1 MFRKMFR
8 LFAHI
13 VGVLL
18 IASCGGG
25 GSSSAQGDTG
35 KEDAN
40 SDNIAEEIE
49 IENSE
54 AIAGT
59 YDTSD
64 FDSDIIDRV
73 LVIDEFGDFYPY
85 KESNELD
92 CFIEAEEGDVNYDF
106 VGKSLSYDEDWFQF
120 TVEIGEAKF
129 TWQIDEFNEIE
140 KMILGTAGSSP
151 TSGSEIYQGVS
162 LGSLNGSG
170 PILLV
175 TEKLSAVSQDEIF
188 DSICE

>member
-1 MFRKMFR
+1 MGMFR
-8 LFAHI
+8 LFGYI
-13 VGVLL
+13 VSVFL

-25 GSSSAQGDTG
+25 GSSSGQGNVG
-35 KEDAN
+35 VVDASN
-40 SDNIAEEIE
+40 DNIDEKIE

-54 AIAGT
+54 AIAGV

-85 KESNELD
+85 KESNDLD
-92 CFIEAEEGDVNYDF
+92 CFIEAEEGDINYDF
-106 VGKSLSYDEDWFQF
+106 LGQSLSYDEDWLQF

-140 KMILGTAGSSP
+140 KLILGAAGSSP
-151 TSGSEIYQGVS
+151 TSGSQIGNGVS

-175 TEKLSAVSQDEIF
+175 TEKLSVSFQDEIF